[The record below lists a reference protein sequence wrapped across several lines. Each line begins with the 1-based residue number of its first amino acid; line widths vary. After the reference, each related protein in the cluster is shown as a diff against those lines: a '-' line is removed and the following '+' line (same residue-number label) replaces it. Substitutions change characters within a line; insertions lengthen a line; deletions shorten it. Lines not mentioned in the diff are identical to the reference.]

1 MTYNKGGNDREVSG
15 ATQSS
20 KLAST
25 TFMASHVRCSLL
37 NYTLFTNSETH
48 IILAR
53 SQPEIKRNA
62 PTSVAVSV
70 SLRDTCGEPPNRIFT
85 KWEFVN

>member
-1 MTYNKGGNDREVSG
+1 VSG

-25 TFMASHVRCSLL
+25 TFMGSHVRFSLL
-37 NYTLFTNSETH
+37 YYTLFTNSETH

-53 SQPEIKRNA
+53 SQPKNKRSA

-70 SLRDTCGEPPNRIFT
+70 SLRETGGELPKGIFT
-85 KWEFVN
+85 KLEFVN